1 MKKILVSILFILF
14 GTQGFAQ
21 SFDKGLEAYDA
32 GDYATAM
39 KEWKPLAEQGNAS
52 VQYNL
57 GYMYRY
63 GKGVLLNNAEALK
76 WFRLAAEQGKANA
89 QMMLGGIYKNGDG
102 VLQDYAE
109 AVKWFR
115 LAAEKGTAE
124 HGTEQ
129 AQAILGLMYQNGM
142 GVPQDN
148 VKAHMWTNI
157 ASANGLKEAGGMR
170 DKLAAKMTAS
180 DISKAQAIARE
191 CMASDYKKCGD

>member
-1 MKKILVSILFILF
+1 MLEQIGVNNMKKLLVCILFVLF

-39 KEWKPLAEQGNAS
+39 KEWKPLAEQGDAS

-63 GKGVLLNNAEALK
+63 GEGVLPDNAEALK
-76 WFRLAAEQGKANA
+76 WFRLAAE
-89 QMMLGGIYKNGDG
+89 
-102 VLQDYAE
+102 
-109 AVKWFR
+109 
-115 LAAEKGTAE
+115 KGTVE

-142 GVPQDN
+142 GVLQDN

-180 DISKAQAIARE
+180 DISKAQAMARE
-191 CMASDYKKCGD
+191 CMASDYKKCGY